1 MTIEEALVIID
12 TALHPESLSDLQE
25 LILRHSWEGKS
36 YPEIGEICGYDPN
49 YVKDTGSKL
58 WKLLS
63 KSLGEEISKSNF
75 RTVLRRLAAAEG
87 KAIQVQGRQE
97 EIISPSPP
105 PPLPPSSYPPLPTPY
120 SPLPKQDWSDAV
132 DVPIFL
138 GRTQEI
144 NTLQQWI
151 VEENCRLI
159 ALLGMGGIGKTALSI
174 KFAEHIQNEFEY
186 VVWRSLRNAP
196 PVEDMLLSLLQFLSN
211 QQATEATLP
220 KDTNGRI
227 SRLIDYLRSSRCL
240 LVLDNAETIMG
251 GGNRAGQ
258 YLEGYEGYG
267 DLFRRIGEAR
277 HKSCLLLTSRE
288 KPKEFVVLEGE
299 MLPVRSLPIAGL
311 TETDVREILRL
322 KGQFS
327 GSDNEWQLLISHYAG
342 NPLALKIVAGGI
354 QDLFDGS
361 ISNYLEILNQGT
373 VIFDDIRDLL
383 KLDFCRLLD
392 LEKEVMYWLAIER
405 EPVSIL
411 ELREHI
417 LSPEAKQKIPETLR
431 GLGQRSLIE
440 KTANGFTQQ
449 PVVMDYITE
458 RLIEESYQGIV
469 SGEIKIFQNHS
480 LLNAQVKDYIREA
493 QIRLIVKPLIDKLL
507 AASNQTNLE
516 NRIKQILEKEQQKK
530 PPEPGYVAGNILN
543 ILSQLKV
550 DLTGYDFSHLSVWQ
564 AYLQDTSLQKVNF
577 ARADLTKSVFAETL
591 SSITSVAFSSD
602 GELLATCDVN
612 CEVRLWEIKDVQIRY
627 IASLQG
633 HTNWVHS
640 VAFSPVSSSKP
651 EGMIASGSEDQTVR
665 IWDISTGECIQ
676 VLQGH
681 TSRVWSVAFSPIP
694 TDSTLGGI
702 VASGGDDRT
711 IKLWDVATGRCLK
724 TLHEHTGG
732 VSSVAFHPRGNLLAS
747 GSGDGTIRFWDVTE
761 GQCLKILEGHT
772 GGVSSV
778 TFSPDGSLLASG
790 SEDRTVRLWDIK
802 ESRCIKTLQGHT
814 GLVWSVAFSP
824 NGSLLATGSEDHTVR
839 LWDISEGNCIR
850 VLHGHSNRVWSIAFN
865 PIFQN
870 GLGSILV
877 SGSKDQTV
885 RLWNVSN
892 GSCLRTIRGYT
903 NWIGWIAFSPDGKF
917 LTSANEDRTV
927 RLWNVADGKCQ
938 AVLKGHTHQVWSVAF
953 NPDGKILASGSE
965 DRTIRL
971 WNVDGCRCVHVLSGH
986 TSRVWSVAFSSDGK
1000 TLASG
1005 GGDCTIKL
1013 WDVESGKCR
1022 KTLNEHT
1029 SLVWSVAFCPTPVS
1043 ASYKDGILASGSG
1056 DRTIKL
1062 WDINT
1067 GECIK
1072 TLEGHKS
1079 WVFSVAFSPDGKM
1092 LASSGADGTIRLWDI
1107 SEGTCVKV
1115 LQTDTKLILQ
1125 LAFIPEAGRQNLP
1138 PLLACGSDDRKIRIW
1153 DVSQGKCIK
1162 VLQGHSAWIWSVAFS
1177 PDGKI
1182 LASGSQDET
1191 IKLWD
1196 MSTHENIKT
1205 LVSEKPYEGMNI
1217 TDIKGLTQANIAT
1230 LKSLGAVEFGI
1241 DEKENNLL

>member
-1 MTIEEALVIID
+1 MTIEEALVLID

-49 YVKDTGSKL
+49 YVKDAGSKL

-75 RTVLRRLAAAEG
+75 RTIIRRLAAAEG
-87 KAIQVQGRQE
+87 KAVQAQQGGDSE
-97 EIISPSPP
+97 NSS
-105 PPLPPSSYPPLPTPY
+105 LPPTTHH
-120 SPLPKQDWSDAV
+120 SPLPKRDWGDAV

-138 GRTQEI
+138 GRMQEF

-151 VEENCRLI
+151 VEDKCRLI

-186 VVWRSLRNAP
+186 VFWRCLRNAP

-227 SRLIDYLRSSRCL
+227 SQLINYLRSSRCL

-277 HKSCLLLTSRE
+277 HQSCLLLTSRE

-311 TETDVREILRL
+311 PETDVREILRV

-327 GSDNEWQLLISHYAG
+327 GSDNDWQLLISHYAG

-354 QDLFDGS
+354 QDLFDGN

-373 VIFDDIRDLL
+373 LIFDDIRDLL
-383 KLDFCRLLD
+383 KLDFCRLLE

-417 LSPEAKQKIPETLR
+417 ISPESKQKLPETLR
-431 GLGQRSLIE
+431 ALGQRSLIE
-440 KTANGFTQQ
+440 KTAHGFTQQ

-458 RLIEESYQGIV
+458 RLIEESHQEIV
-469 SGEIKIFQNHS
+469 SGEIKIFHNHS
-480 LLNAQVKDYIREA
+480 LLNAQAKDYIREA

-507 AASNQTNLE
+507 VASNQMKLE
-516 NRIKQILEKEQQKK
+516 NRLKQIIEQEQQKT
-530 PPEPGYVAGNILN
+530 PPKPGYVTGNIVN

-550 DLTGYDFSHLSVWQ
+550 DLTGYDFSHLTVWQ
-564 AYLQDTSLQKVNF
+564 AYLQDTCLQQVNF
-577 ARADLTKSVFAETL
+577 AGADLTKSVFAETL
-591 SSITSVAFSSD
+591 ASVTSVAFSSD

-651 EGMIASGSEDQTVR
+651 EGMIASGSEDGTVR
-665 IWDISTGECIQ
+665 IWDISKGECIQ

-681 TSRVWSVAFSPIP
+681 TRRVWSVAFSPNP
-694 TDSTLGGI
+694 TDSPLGGI
-702 VASGGDDRT
+702 VASGGDDCT
-711 IKLWDVATGRCLK
+711 IKLWDITAGKCLK
-724 TLHEHTGG
+724 TLHEHTEG
-732 VSSVAFHPRGNLLAS
+732 VSSVAFHPRGHLLAS
-747 GSGDGTIRFWDVTE
+747 GSGDGTIRFWDVAG
-761 GQCLKILEGHT
+761 GQCLKILEGHE

-778 TFSPDGSLLASG
+778 AFSPDGSLLATG
-790 SEDRTVRLWDIK
+790 SEDRTVRLWNIK
-802 ESRCIKTLQGHT
+802 EARCLKIFQGHV

-824 NGSLLATGSEDHTVR
+824 DSNLLATGCEDRTVR

-850 VLHGHSNRVWSIAFN
+850 VLDGHTNRVWSVAFS
-865 PIFQN
+865 PILQN
-870 GLGSILV
+870 GFGSILV

-903 NWIGWIAFSPDGKF
+903 NWIGWIAFSPNGK
-917 LTSANEDRTV
+917 LLASANEDRTV

-938 AVLKGHTHQVWSVAF
+938 VVLKGHTHQVWSVAF
-953 NPDGKILASGSE
+953 NPNGKIVASGSE

-971 WNVDGCRCVHVLSGH
+971 WNVDESRCTHVLSGH

-1005 GGDCTIKL
+1005 GGDYTIKI
-1013 WDVESGKCR
+1013 WDVDSGKCR
-1022 KTLNEHT
+1022 KTLNEHA
-1029 SLVWSVAFCPTPVS
+1029 SLVWSVAFCPTPAS
-1043 ASYKDGILASGSG
+1043 ALYQEGILASASG
-1056 DRTIKL
+1056 DRTIKI
-1062 WDINT
+1062 WDIHT

-1107 SEGTCVKV
+1107 SEGTCIKV
-1115 LQTDTKLILQ
+1115 LQADTKLILQ
-1125 LAFIPEAGRQNLP
+1125 IAFMPDLKKQNLP
-1138 PLLACGSDDRKIRIW
+1138 PLLVSGTDDRKILIW
-1153 DVSQGKCIK
+1153 DISQGKCIK
-1162 VLQGHSAWIWSVAFS
+1162 VIQGHNAWIWSVALS
-1177 PDGKI
+1177 ADGKI

-1196 MSTHENIKT
+1196 TNTYENIKN
-1205 LVSEKPYEGMNI
+1205 LVPEKPYEGMNI

-1230 LKSLGAVEFGI
+1230 LKSLGAVEFGREEQ
-1241 DEKENNLL
+1241 EKDSL